1 LLGVLKEA
9 GLTSADQSLPA
20 AVRVKSGV
28 NGMGKK
34 VHYYLNSSN
43 TQTVPYSYAA
53 GVDLTTGAAVDPSTS
68 VRLKPWDMAIVE
80 DK

>member
-1 LLGVLKEA
+1 
-9 GLTSADQSLPA
+9 
-20 AVRVKSGV
+20 
-28 NGMGKK
+28 MGKK